1 MHVEMKKRG
10 GLIQTAVSGDYIA
23 DFLQKI
29 QLDFVDT
36 FAEKDYNIF
45 RLLI

>member
-1 MHVEMKKRG
+1 MHVEMNKR
-10 GLIQTAVSGDYIA
+10 VVCDYIA

-45 RLLI
+45 KLLI

>member
-1 MHVEMKKRG
+1 M
-10 GLIQTAVSGDYIA
+10 QTALSSDYIA

-29 QLDFVDT
+29 QLDFIDT

>member
-1 MHVEMKKRG
+1 
-10 GLIQTAVSGDYIA
+10 LIQSAVSSDYIA

-29 QLDFVDT
+29 QLDFIDT
-36 FAEKDYNIF
+36 FVEKDYNIF